1 MRRHLVVALIL
12 MVVGPLALLVGL
24 ATKVLR
30 GEEDLLRH
38 RFRELREQRLDDSRA
53 AVEVIL
59 HTLEVELARDLES
72 VEVEREELRE
82 LVRVQPLARQVFV
95 TDAEGRRLHP
105 LDDDL
110 GTQQERDFLARTRAI
125 WAQTAELALPA
136 PNEAELPAVSTSPP
150 ASSPTPGSLSPATK
164 RGAPQ
169 QAALPAP
176 PVDPPRSPLP
186 GQPPAAD
193 SLAGLARVRPGGWIA
208 WYWEEGLHLLYWH
221 RRADGRIAG
230 VEVERAVLL
239 QRLIAG
245 LPATTDQ
252 QSLVVL
258 ADAQGAPVYQWGT
271 YEPPA
276 DARALARVALPAP
289 LDAWNLLYL
298 ASEESDAPAALQS
311 SRLVVAIG
319 VVASGLVLC
328 GLALFLHREW
338 SRGMREARERV
349 SFVTQV
355 SHELKTPLTNI
366 RLYAELLADDIAGA
380 DDKAEERAHV
390 IVAECE
396 RLSRLIGNVLTFS
409 RQGHGAPPRARPVD
423 VDALVRATL
432 DHFRPAF
439 AERGVAIHVG
449 GAAPRPALADDDAV
463 GQILANLLSNVEKYA
478 AAGRRVDLTLDQD
491 PERTRVAV
499 RDFGPGVPDA
509 HRARIFDPFYR
520 VRDDLREGASGTGI
534 GLTIAR
540 DLARQLGGDLTFEPC
555 QPGAR
560 FILTLKSAPTLAPP
574 EEPHE
579 GADRRG

>member
-24 ATKVLR
+24 ATKVLHD
-30 GEEDLLRH
+30 EEDLLRH

-72 VEVEREELRE
+72 VAVEREELRE
-82 LVRVQPLARQVFV
+82 LIRVHPLARQVFI

-110 GTQQERDFLARTRAI
+110 ATQQERDFLARTRAI

-136 PNEAELPAVSTSPP
+136 PNEAEGPALRPAPSSLASAPLPSGAARSSTPP
-150 ASSPTPGSLSPATK
+150 T
-164 RGAPQ
+164 PQ
-169 QAALPAP
+169 QAALANPSP
-176 PVDPPRSPLP
+176 DPTQAPLP

-252 QSLVVL
+252 ESLVVL

-271 YEPPA
+271 YDPPA
-276 DARALARVALPAP
+276 DARPLARVALPAP
-289 LDAWNLLYL
+289 LDAWKLLYL

-311 SRLVVAIG
+311 SRLVVGIG

-338 SRGMREARERV
+338 SRGMREARQRV

-366 RLYAELLADDIAGA
+366 RLYAELLADDVAGV
-380 DDKAEERAHV
+380 DDKAEERAQV

-409 RQGHGAPPRARPVD
+409 RQGHGAPPRAHPVD
-423 VDALVRATL
+423 LEALVRATL

-439 AERGVAIHVG
+439 AERGIAIHEE
-449 GAAPRPALADDDAV
+449 GAAPRPVLADDDAV

-478 AAGRRVDLTLDQD
+478 AAGRRVDIALAQD
-491 PERTRVAV
+491 PRSTRVAV
-499 RDFGPGVPDA
+499 RDHGPGVPEA

-560 FILTLKSAPTLAPP
+560 FTLTLKSAPP